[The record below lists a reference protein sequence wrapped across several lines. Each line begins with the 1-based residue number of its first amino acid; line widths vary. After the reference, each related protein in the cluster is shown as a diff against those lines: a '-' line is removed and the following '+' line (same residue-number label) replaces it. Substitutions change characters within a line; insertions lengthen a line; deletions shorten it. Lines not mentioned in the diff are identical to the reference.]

1 MLRRAVPTRLL
12 TTTSIPLALSP
23 EKRAQ
28 ELARMNTLVEPLLQR
43 NPLEVLAWAN
53 KEFDGKLAMSTSM
66 GLQAPVLLHLA
77 TLVKPDI
84 PVIWVDTGYLP
95 RETYLYAEELKQV
108 LGLNLIVVNN
118 SQWSAARIEAVHGEK
133 LWERDHNLYG
143 KLTKVEP
150 LANALGGLLPSPL
163 CMLSGL
169 RAGQTKARANMT
181 PVSQG
186 RDGRFKVLPM
196 LRMTDA
202 DVADYMFKHDLPK
215 HPLQSKGYV
224 TVGDWHSSRP
234 LAEGEDPRATR
245 FGGKFEECGLHVDDG
260 APVSTTTPTT
270 TPTAAA
276 AAGTEGEPV
285 LLPPGLESLGFVK
298 AHEDTDMA
306 VIMVKK
312 TMLDG
317 TPCRKCQDVANKLV
331 QDATLKWIG
340 HFALADVANSK
351 SEGGMLAQ
359 RFEVVTAPFFLVR
372 TKEEQDRNENW
383 KPVRSY
389 LLLKKMLQEAAEKKQ
404 AALGEGARVDSSNN
418 STSVIV
424 EDDPKLVEHR
434 RHLLEVNAQISQLQS
449 RAKEIEHQM
458 TVVAA
463 KLPE

>member
-1 MLRRAVPTRLL
+1 MLRRALPSRLL
-12 TTTSIPLALSP
+12 TTTSIPLALFP

-28 ELARMNTLVEPLLQR
+28 ELARMNELVEPMLQR
-43 NPLEVLAWAN
+43 SPLEVLAWAN

-118 SQWSAARIEAVHGEK
+118 SQWSAARMEAVHGEK
-133 LWERDHNLYG
+133 LWERDHTLYG

-150 LANALGGLLPSPL
+150 LANALAGLVPSPL

-169 RAGQTKARANMT
+169 RAGQTKARANMA

-260 APVSTTTPTT
+260 APTAATATTATTP
-270 TPTAAA
+270 AAA
-276 AAGTEGEPV
+276 EAGEPGPV

-312 TMLDG
+312 TLLDG

-340 HFALADVANSK
+340 HFALADVANPK

-389 LLLKKMLQEAAEKKQ
+389 LLLKKMMQDAAEKKQ
-404 AALGEGARVDSSNN
+404 AALGGGGATATTPASAV
-418 STSVIV
+418 V
-424 EDDPKLVEHR
+424 EEDPKLVEHR
-434 RHLLEVNAQISQLQS
+434 RHLQEVTAQISQLQS